1 MDGINQPMVFF
12 FTPLN
17 KQCISCSSDKL
28 VSDKLVVDDPRYNIN
43 MTMVKK
49 KKSLLYSGHY
59 RSDTRHN
66 NNPMILCFHQ
76 WMESINYDEFLIV
89 LLARARDIDSV
100 SLLGIWTNIMP
111 IFHCSF

>member
-1 MDGINQPMVFF
+1 MYANNPMLLNFYQWMESINQWFFF

-49 KKSLLYSGHY
+49 KK
-59 RSDTRHN
+59 
-66 NNPMILCFHQ
+66 
-76 WMESINYDEFLIV
+76 
-89 LLARARDIDSV
+89 
-100 SLLGIWTNIMP
+100 
-111 IFHCSF
+111 IFAI

>member
-1 MDGINQPMVFF
+1 MVFF

-49 KKSLLYSGHY
+49 KK
-59 RSDTRHN
+59 
-66 NNPMILCFHQ
+66 
-76 WMESINYDEFLIV
+76 
-89 LLARARDIDSV
+89 
-100 SLLGIWTNIMP
+100 
-111 IFHCSF
+111 IFAI